1 MLFQDAPPLRVG
13 VSADARARSA
23 AEGLDA
29 TKRTASEKRRSGRT
43 HRMVMSLPSDGAV
56 VIVHSP
62 SAIGI
67 FRDVIAELR
76 GPEVAACT
84 RVVAAPSLADERAA
98 TRGLSLPVFR
108 DHFVDEQREHAR
120 AVMQAWRS

>member
-23 AEGLDA
+23 AEGADA
-29 TKRTASEKRRSGRT
+29 KPTAAQKRRSGRT
-43 HRMVMSLPSDGAV
+43 HRMIMSLPSDGAV

-62 SAIGI
+62 SCVGI
-67 FRDVIAELR
+67 FRDTIAAMR

-84 RVVAAPSLADERAA
+84 RVVAAPSAADELAV
-98 TRGLSLPVFR
+98 TRRLSLPVFR

-120 AVMQAWRS
+120 AVLQASHL